1 METSVLNNYRSMP
14 DSKNSAD
21 LSVQEIA
28 PDPRPY
34 IVGIG
39 TSAGGLEA
47 LQLLFDNIPQSSQIA
62 YVIVQH
68 LAPDYKSL
76 MVELL
81 SKHTHMK
88 IRQIDDGMQVQ
99 PNSVYVMPPKTNL
112 IINKGR
118 LYLKQKDPLLNIN
131 FPIDIF
137 FHSLGE
143 DQGERAVGV
152 VLSGTGTDGTRGIK
166 TIKEYGGIVIV
177 QEPNSAKFN
186 GMPLSAISTQLVDF
200 VLTPPQ
206 IASQLSETIQKSM
219 LQRNLTIAQEP
230 FEAEI
235 FRRIIN
241 LIKDKTGIDFI
252 LYKRTTIYRRI
263 ARRMKINGMESM
275 ESYYADLLENKKE
288 VHTLQQDLLIGVTQF
303 FRDPEAFEIIEKK
316 VIPEI
321 FKNKSERETIRI
333 WTPGCSTGEE
343 AYSILILLEDYKAR
357 HKLTHPIKIFATDID
372 VKALEIAGNGV
383 YPVNISADVKKSYL
397 YEYFTQKDQ
406 SYHISQNLRNQ
417 VVFARHNI
425 FSDPPF
431 NRVDMIVCRNLMIY
445 LESTLQDK
453 IMTIFRFAINKGG
466 FLFLGPSESVG
477 DIAEIMEPVSKRWKI
492 YQHTSEPQTVM
503 PDLLSGHSPSF
514 LNITPASLH
523 NPLGNPTKKRFQPHW
538 IDQFKDTLVELY
550 SPKCVF
556 INEDFDVLYLAGGV
570 SKYVRLPEKALTL
583 NFLKMVHKDLVIPLS
598 TAIRKASK
606 TNDPVRYNNIQFKYN
621 DSDHFVCDLNVI
633 PLPQLNRI
641 EKILL
646 ISFIEHDGTVE
657 REDTDLFEINDAV
670 KDRINYLEQQLK
682 DTRENLQATI
692 EELETSNEELQASNE
707 ELMAANEELQST
719 NEELQSVNEELH
731 SVNAEFQ
738 EKILH
743 LSELSSDMDNMMSAS
758 EIGTIFLDSD
768 MRIRKFTPAIQEYF
782 NLMPQDIGRPI
793 SHFNTDLGIKDI
805 LKKAEEVLTKGI
817 RFNEDITIKDKGH
830 YFMRILP
837 YKTSERVIKGI
848 VITFVNIEGLKA
860 T

>member
-1 METSVLNNYRSMP
+1 MAKAKQKEIIPEYE
-14 DSKNSAD
+14 SAND
-21 LSVQEIA
+21 LK
-28 PDPRPY
+28 PY

-47 LQLLFDNIPQSSQIA
+47 LQLLFDNIPQSDKLA

-88 IRQIDDGMQVQ
+88 IKQIDDGMQVL

-118 LYLKQKDPLLNIN
+118 LFLKQKDPLLNIN

-143 DQGERAVGV
+143 DQGERAIGV

-166 TIKEYGGIVIV
+166 TIKEYGGIVMV

-186 GMPLSAISTQLVDF
+186 GMPLSAISTQLADF
-200 VLTPPQ
+200 VLNPPQ
-206 IASQLSETIQKSM
+206 IAHQLSETVQKPAQVKIDAVS
-219 LQRNLTIAQEP
+219 QEP

-252 LYKRTTIYRRI
+252 LYKRSTIYRRI
-263 ARRMKINGMESM
+263 SRRMKINGFESL
-275 ESYYADLLENKKE
+275 ESYYSDLLENRKE
-288 VHTLQQDLLIGVTQF
+288 VQTLQQDLLIGVTQF
-303 FRDPEAFEIIEKK
+303 FRDPEAFEILEKS
-316 VIPEI
+316 VIPEL
-321 FKNKSERETIRI
+321 FKNKPARETIRI

-343 AYSILILLEDYKAR
+343 AYSILMLLEDYKAR
-357 HKLTHPIKIFATDID
+357 HKLTHPVKIFATDID
-372 VKALEIAGNGV
+372 VKALEIAGNGI
-383 YPVNISADVKKSYL
+383 YPVNISADVKKSFL
-397 YEYFTQKDQ
+397 YEYFVQKDQ
-406 SYHISQNLRNQ
+406 SYHVSQNLRNQ

-445 LESTLQDK
+445 LESSLQEK
-453 IMTIFRFAINKGG
+453 IMTIFRFALNRGG

-477 DIAEIMEPVSKRWKI
+477 DIAEIMEPVNKRWKI
-492 YQHTSEPQTVM
+492 YKHISDPQAVM
-503 PDLLSGHSPSF
+503 PDLLSAHSPAY
-514 LNITPASLH
+514 LHVTPASLH
-523 NPLGNPTKKRFQPHW
+523 NPLGNSAKKRFQPHW
-538 IDQFKDTLVELY
+538 IDQFKDSLVEFY
-550 SPKCVF
+550 APKCVF
-556 INEDFDVLYLAGGV
+556 INEEFDVLYLAGGIT
-570 SKYVRLPEKALTL
+570 KYVRLPEKALSL
-583 NFLKMVHKDLVIPLS
+583 NFLKMVDKDLVIPLS
-598 TAIRKASK
+598 TAIRKATK
-606 TNDPVRYNNIQFKYN
+606 TNEPVRYNNIQFKYN
-621 DSDHFVCDLNVI
+621 ETDSFVCDLNVI
-633 PLPQLNRI
+633 PLPHLNRV

-646 ISFIEHDGTVE
+646 ISFIEHNDTLP
-657 REDTDLFEINDAV
+657 REDTELFEINDAV
-670 KDRINYLEQQLK
+670 KDRLNYLEQQLK

-743 LSELSSDMDNMMSAS
+743 LSELSNDMDNMMRAS
-758 EIGTIFLDSD
+758 EIGTIFLDAD

-782 NLMPQDIGRPI
+782 NLLPQDVGRPI
-793 SHFNTDLGIKDI
+793 THFNTDLGINDI
-805 LKKAEEVLTKGI
+805 LKKADQVLLKGLS
-817 RFNEDITIKDKGH
+817 FEEDIEIEDKGR
-830 YFMRILP
+830 YYMRMLP
-837 YKTSERVIKGI
+837 YRTDDKEIRGM
-848 VITFVNIEGLKA
+848 VITFVNIEGLKKSGRN
-860 T
+860 TQ